1 MYVLLFKKLLLLHT
15 RNNNIDRKNKSLEKI
30 DDPFISCISKINNVL
45 TGNAEDLNI
54 VLPMYNLIE
63 YSKNYRNTTRSL
75 WNYYRDESNYPPA
88 DNYSADPI
96 TNSKFFE
103 YKTSITGSTYNV
115 DETITNAEANE
126 IDNRAYDANKF
137 GTKEVE
143 IVIP

>member
-1 MYVLLFKKLLLLHT
+1 
-15 RNNNIDRKNKSLEKI
+15 
-30 DDPFISCISKINNVL
+30 
-45 TGNAEDLNI
+45 
-54 VLPMYNLIE
+54 MYNLIE
-63 YSKNYRNTTRSL
+63 YCKNYRNTTRSL
-75 WNYYRDESNYPPA
+75 WNYYRDVSNYPPA

-115 DETITNAEANE
+115 DETITNAEGNE